1 MPSDRRFS
9 EREIREVFERAA
21 AQQQAAER
29 EPDGLTLAE
38 MQEIAASSGIDPQYV
53 ARAAEAVALGEPE
66 QGRTTWGP
74 VPTGVYRTEL
84 LPGAPTDALWASV
97 LSDARH
103 TFAAEGKARTDGA
116 LREWRNGNLRVTL
129 EPAGAGSRLSLR
141 TRKDGA
147 APGLVNMAVL
157 VALGLLAVG
166 ISLVGYDDPAAALGW
181 IWMVVGGTLGA
192 AGTWYGQRTWAATRE
207 AQMEG
212 VAARARARSDAHSGA
227 PAVAETAPPV
237 APALDL
243 DALGDVP
250 DAEAARRARGQR
262 SGA

>member
-74 VPTGVYRTEL
+74 VPTGVYRTEM
-84 LPGAPTDALWASV
+84 LPGPPTDALWASV

-103 TFAAEGKARTDGA
+103 TFAAEGKTRTDGA

-129 EPAGAGSRLSLR
+129 EPAGTGSRLSLR
-141 TRKDGA
+141 TRKDSA
-147 APGLVNMAVL
+147 AAGVANMGVLILIGLIAT
-157 VALGLLAVG
+157 A
-166 ISLVGYDDPAAALGW
+166 ISVVGYGDMSAAMGW
-181 IWMVVGGTLGA
+181 MGMVFGGTAGGLGM
-192 AGTWYGQRTWAATRE
+192 WVGQRGWAATRE
-207 AQMEG
+207 TQMEE
-212 VAARARARSDAHSGA
+212 VAARARTRS
-227 PAVAETAPPV
+227 AEAAPV
-237 APALDL
+237 AAPLPASPVEAPRLDL
-243 DALGDVP
+243 DALGDAP
-250 DAEAARRARGQR
+250 EAEAARRARGQR